1 MCTQGTKKT
10 YCPTAALK
18 FGKASMTLTKG
29 EGWDARR
36 DSKQETG
43 TNIKRLEIIYDFMV
57 ES

>member
-29 EGWDARR
+29 AGWDARR
-36 DSKQETG
+36 DSKQQTG
-43 TNIKRLEIIYDFMV
+43 TNYQEVGNHL
-57 ES
+57 